1 MSELLDHHVLGNQWD
16 QCCVQQ
22 LSDKVFAH
30 SKAD

>member
-16 QCCVQQ
+16 QRCVQQ
-22 LSDKVFAH
+22 LSGKVFAH